1 MSGTTSNKMD
11 EIHPDVSVP
20 ANNAHP
26 EDLYD
31 ESDNKSIA
39 SADPELAPVAA
50 PEDQHDDSDNESIA
64 SDDSD
69 GTQIEPFEEYKPK
82 IEGLLNTIGYPV
94 SDIEV
99 LQHGLHWRN
108 CVYAMTSIN
117 HPETKYVLRVPV
129 EPELREDDH
138 VCEAVINDAAL
149 LGYLSDK
156 LPVPKVLAYS
166 ATEDNVL
173 REPYMLQTRLSGTRL
188 DIVFEELDQEGKLA
202 IIDQYVKLIA
212 KIETINLPTAGT
224 FAASPLEPN
233 STNKFSPLADPVIE
247 LFNRGEE
254 DFVNKT
260 ATKND
265 RAGTNLKALL
275 VSHLDGWIEKE
286 RKHSEKFHEESLRT
300 PYYEKMKKILDTL
313 DAQGS
318 FDQHQPIVLH
328 HWDLEPRNIMVSP
341 TDNGYEITGVIDWD
355 DALALP
361 RVLGRRAPDWIWD
374 FEKEGFTGYLDTDFH
389 PKADSELT
397 HDNLALKGYFD
408 SKAAMVL
415 GDEYLEDVYGT
426 GRLLR
431 RIWTIV
437 QEGSFSTWYHVL
449 SLELVAE
456 WEERLAEPQMV
467 SDESHAPEEHRAELH
482 SEIETSP
489 VSDEQLAEPAVIP
502 EPQPEHPMSLWA
514 KITLWLRSCID
525 GVRARL

>member
-1 MSGTTSNKMD
+1 MSGSTSNKMD
-11 EIHPDVSVP
+11 EIHPDVSVR
-20 ANNAHP
+20 ANTVGP
-26 EDLYD
+26 EDQYD

-39 SADPELAPVAA
+39 CADSEEAPVVAS
-50 PEDQHDDSDNESIA
+50 EDQHDDSDNESVA

-69 GTQIEPFEEYKPK
+69 GTQIEPFEDYKPK
-82 IEGLLNTIGYPV
+82 IENLLESIGYPV

-108 CVYAMTSIN
+108 CVYAMTSVN
-117 HPETKYVLRVPV
+117 HPETKYILRVPV

-138 VCEAVINDAAL
+138 VCEAVISDAAL

-173 REPYMLQTRLSGTRL
+173 GEPYMLQTRLSGTSL
-188 DIVFEELDQEGKLA
+188 DKVFEELDLEGKLA
-202 IIDQYVKLIA
+202 VIDQYVKLIA

-247 LFNRGEE
+247 FFDRGEE
-254 DFVNKT
+254 DFVNKPT
-260 ATKND
+260 TKDD

-286 RKHSEKFHEESLRT
+286 RKHSEKFHVESLRT
-300 PYYEKMKKILDTL
+300 PYYEKMKKILDIL
-313 DAQGS
+313 EAEGS
-318 FDQHQPIVLH
+318 FDQPQPIVLH

-341 TDNGYEITGVIDWD
+341 GDNGYEITGVIDWD

-361 RVLGRRAPDWIWD
+361 RALGRRAPDWIWD

-389 PKADSELT
+389 PKADSEFT
-397 HDNLALKGYFD
+397 QDNLALKGYFD
-408 SKAAMVL
+408 TKAELVL
-415 GDEYLEDVYGT
+415 GDQYLEDMYGT

-437 QEGSFSTWYHVL
+437 QEGSFSTWYHGL

-456 WEERLAEPQMV
+456 WEGRLAEPHLV
-467 SDESHAPEEHRAELH
+467 LDESHAPEEHEVELH
-482 SEIETSP
+482 AEIDTLPMSEE
-489 VSDEQLAEPAVIP
+489 ELAESTVR
-502 EPQPEHPMSLWA
+502 ESEQPMSLWA
-514 KITLWLRSCID
+514 KITLWLQSCID

>member
-1 MSGTTSNKMD
+1 
-11 EIHPDVSVP
+11 I
-20 ANNAHP
+20 
-26 EDLYD
+26 
-31 ESDNKSIA
+31 
-39 SADPELAPVAA
+39 
-50 PEDQHDDSDNESIA
+50 
-64 SDDSD
+64 
-69 GTQIEPFEEYKPK
+69 
-82 IEGLLNTIGYPV
+82 
-94 SDIEV
+94 
-99 LQHGLHWRN
+99 
-108 CVYAMTSIN
+108 
-117 HPETKYVLRVPV
+117 
-129 EPELREDDH
+129 
-138 VCEAVINDAAL
+138 INDAAL

-173 REPYMLQTRLSGTRL
+173 RAPYMLQTRLPGTRL
-188 DIVFEELDQEGKLA
+188 DKVFEELDLEAKLA

-212 KIETINLPTAGT
+212 KIETINLATAGT

-247 LFNRGEE
+247 FFDRGEE
-254 DFVNKT
+254 DFVNKPT
-260 ATKND
+260 TKDD
-265 RAGTNLKALL
+265 RAGTNLKTLL

-300 PYYEKMKKILDTL
+300 PYYEKMKKILDIL
-313 DAQGS
+313 DAEGW
-318 FDQHQPIVLH
+318 FDQPQPIVLH

-389 PKADSELT
+389 PKAHSELT
-397 HDNLALKGYFD
+397 QDDLALKGYFD
-408 SKAAMVL
+408 TKAKIVL
-415 GDEYLEDVYGT
+415 GNQYLEDVYGT

-437 QEGSFSTWYHVL
+437 QEGSFSTWYHGL

-456 WEERLAEPQMV
+456 WEERLAEPQLV
-467 SDESHAPEEHRAELH
+467 LDGSHAPEEHEAEQH
-482 SEIETSP
+482 PDIHTSP
-489 VSDEQLAEPAVIP
+489 VSEEQLAESTVRESEQTI
-502 EPQPEHPMSLWA
+502 SLWA

-525 GVRARL
+525 G